1 MARLARL
8 AVANQAHLI
17 MQRGNNGQTVFV
29 DSRDRETLLQLLRQA
44 AAENR
49 VAVHAYALTD
59 NEVVLLATPD
69 EASGLSRMMQSLGR
83 RYVAGFNRRHGRS
96 GTLWEGR
103 FRATVIEAE
112 PLLQACT
119 CFVELAPL
127 RAGLVG
133 SVRDYPWSSA
143 RHHLGLA
150 SDPLV
155 SDHPLYWA
163 IGNTPFEREAA
174 HQQLLERAL
183 TTQQT
188 IEIAEAM
195 RKGWAL
201 GSDSFKAAIEA
212 KTGRRVRAGRRGRPR
227 SSVAITG

>member
-1 MARLARL
+1 
-8 AVANQAHLI
+8 
-17 MQRGNNGQTVFV
+17 
-29 DSRDRETLLQLLRQA
+29 
-44 AAENR
+44 
-49 VAVHAYALTD
+49 
-59 NEVVLLATPD
+59 
-69 EASGLSRMMQSLGR
+69 
-83 RYVAGFNRRHGRS
+83 
-96 GTLWEGR
+96 
-103 FRATVIEAE
+103 
-112 PLLQACT
+112 
-119 CFVELAPL
+119 
-127 RAGLVG
+127 
-133 SVRDYPWSSA
+133 
-143 RHHLGLA
+143 
-150 SDPLV
+150 V

-227 SSVAITG
+227 SSVAVIG